1 MMNRTQSMLL
11 VTAALLAL
19 GMVLPAQAQGTPGGQ
34 DMIPFTD
41 TNYAISGLVPKGWQH
56 AGPGLYAR
64 KASATDP
71 TILVQQA
78 AAMSADQLRTLLGG
92 QLGLKSFPTSSAT
105 QLTEHLTWTLYSIPQ
120 VSASGAMLAAEVAIA
135 EANGR
140 TFVVLLLA
148 APNEVMALRE
158 SVFLPAVNA
167 LAPLSASAA
176 TAAPTEQLAPD
187 EHEVTFT
194 SGNDTI
200 YGTLLLP
207 NRSGKMP
214 AALLLSG
221 SGPTDRDGNSRLL
234 PNPIDSHKIMAR
246 ILADQGVGSLRY
258 DKLGTGKTG
267 LGSYAGHPS
276 DLDFD
281 TYINE
286 ARQGLN
292 YLKSRPEIDP
302 TRIMILG
309 HSEGG
314 LIAMLVAND
323 RSSNVKALA
332 LVNALSKP
340 YLQTIH
346 DQYQARLGDAVK
358 AGTLTQAAADKI
370 MSAIDSIN
378 RSLLSSGTLPAD
390 IPPEVAQIY
399 NPSTTKFLSSVGKYD
414 PGKVAES
421 LPNALS
427 VLVTCGEKDIQVLCS
442 DVPNVLDGFRRA
454 GNEHMTFVQLKDTN
468 HILREVQGG
477 DPADYSD
484 TSKPFSSQMKQAL
497 SDFVKAS
504 LLP

>member
-1 MMNRTQSMLL
+1 MSRTYSILL

-19 GMVLPAQAQGTPGGQ
+19 GMVMRAQAQGTQNVQ

-41 TNYAISGLVPKGWQH
+41 TTYAISGLVPKGWQH

-71 TILVQQA
+71 TLLVQQA
-78 AAMSADQLRTLLGG
+78 AAMSAEQLRTLVGG
-92 QLGLKSFPTSSAT
+92 QLGLKSFPASDVT
-105 QLTEHLTWTLYSIPQ
+105 QKTEHLTWSLYSVPQ
-120 VSASGAMLAAEVAIA
+120 FSASGATLAAEVAIA
-135 EANGR
+135 EANGK
-140 TFVVLLLA
+140 TFVVMLLA
-148 APNEVMALRE
+148 APDEVQTLRE
-158 SVFLPAVNA
+158 SVFLPAVKA
-167 LAPLSASAA
+167 LAPLSGSAA
-176 TAAPTEQLAPD
+176 TAAATEELASD

-207 NRSGKMP
+207 NGSRKMP

-221 SGPTDRDGNSRLL
+221 SGPTDRDGNNTLL
-234 PNPIDSHKIMAR
+234 PSPIDSHKIMAR
-246 ILADQGVGSLRY
+246 ILADQGVASLRY

-267 LGSYAGHPS
+267 IASYAAHPG

-281 TYINE
+281 TYVNE
-286 ARQGLN
+286 ARDGLK
-292 YLKSRPEIDP
+292 YLKSRPDIDP

-314 LIAMLVAND
+314 FIAMLVASD
-323 RSSNVKALA
+323 SGSRVKALA
-332 LVNALSKP
+332 LVNSLSKP

-346 DQYQARLGDAVK
+346 DQYQARLADAVK
-358 AGTLTQAAADKI
+358 AGTLTQAGADKI
-370 MSAIDSIN
+370 VSAIDNIN
-378 RSLLSSGTLPAD
+378 RSLLSTGTLPAD
-390 IPPEVAQIY
+390 IPPELAQIY
-399 NPSTTKFLSSVGKYD
+399 NPTTAKFLASVGKYD

-421 LPNALS
+421 LPNTLA

-442 DVPNVLDGFRRA
+442 DVPNLLDGFRLA
-454 GNEHMTFVQLKDTN
+454 GNEHVTFVQLKDTN

-477 DPADYSD
+477 DPADYAD
-484 TSKPFSSQMKQAL
+484 TSKPFSTQMKQAL

-504 LLP
+504 LLR

>member
-1 MMNRTQSMLL
+1 
-11 VTAALLAL
+11 
-19 GMVLPAQAQGTPGGQ
+19 
-34 DMIPFTD
+34 
-41 TNYAISGLVPKGWQH
+41 
-56 AGPGLYAR
+56 
-64 KASATDP
+64 
-71 TILVQQA
+71 
-78 AAMSADQLRTLLGG
+78 
-92 QLGLKSFPTSSAT
+92 
-105 QLTEHLTWTLYSIPQ
+105 
-120 VSASGAMLAAEVAIA
+120 
-135 EANGR
+135 
-140 TFVVLLLA
+140 
-148 APNEVMALRE
+148 
-158 SVFLPAVNA
+158 VNA

-221 SGPTDRDGNSRLL
+221 SGPTDRDGNNRLL

-246 ILADQGVGSLRY
+246 ILADQGVASLRY
-258 DKLGTGKTG
+258 DKSGTGKTG

-281 TYINE
+281 TYVNE
-286 ARQGLN
+286 ARDGLK
-292 YLKSRPEIDP
+292 YLQSRSEIDP

-332 LVNALSKP
+332 LVNSLSKP

-346 DQYQARLGDAVK
+346 DQYQARLGDAIK

-378 RSLLSSGTLPAD
+378 RNLLSSATLPSD

-399 NPSTTKFLSSVGKYD
+399 NPSTTKFLASVGKYD

-421 LPNALS
+421 LPNALP
-427 VLVTCGEKDIQVLCS
+427 VLVTCGEKDIQVLCG
-442 DVPNVLDGFRRA
+442 DIPNVLDGFRRA
-454 GNEHMTFVQLKDTN
+454 GNEHVTFVQLKDTN

-484 TSKPFSSQMKQAL
+484 TSKPFSSQMKKAL